1 MPSSNTH
8 TFKSTQKMQ
17 KYKNQKSM
25 DMKRKLIILQKQ
37 LMNYKMKLRLKII
50 KKKNRKI

>member
-25 DMKRKLIILQKQ
+25 DI
-37 LMNYKMKLRLKII
+37 KI
-50 KKKNRKI
+50 KINNIAKTID